1 MENNRRQGAQQ
12 PANAATAETDSAEA
26 PRIATAEAEA
36 AEAPRIA
43 TAETEAAP
51 AVPAETAPALTDN
64 APVASA
70 ETAEQDEATPPA
82 PQGKKAQFLQFL
94 KFVGFSCSA
103 GVIQLLSF
111 ELLYNWIG
119 WKQWWAAYLI
129 SLTLSV
135 LWNFTF
141 NRKFTFK
148 SAGNVPLAMG
158 LVILYYC
165 AFTPVSVLGGDALEG
180 IGWNGTL
187 VTVLMML
194 ANFLTEFVWDKFVV
208 FNDPLLKKIFRRRG
222 RKQ

>member
-1 MENNRRQGAQQ
+1 MKEKKKQAQGTAV
-12 PANAATAETDSAEA
+12 AADRAD
-26 PRIATAEAEA
+26 
-36 AEAPRIA
+36 
-43 TAETEAAP
+43 EAAP
-51 AVPAETAPALTDN
+51 AIAAINRADEAAPAI
-64 APVASA
+64 VSA
-70 ETAEQDEATPPA
+70 DRAEETEAQGAEDARDQKKN
-82 PQGKKAQFLQFL
+82 GSRKAQFLQIL

-111 ELLYNWIG
+111 ETMYTWIG
-119 WKQWWAAYLI
+119 WNQWWAAYLI

-158 LVILYYC
+158 LVVLYYC
-165 AFTPVSVLGGDALEG
+165 AFTPASVLGGDALEG

-194 ANFLTEFVWDKFVV
+194 ANFATEFVWDKFVV
-208 FNDPLLKKIFRRRG
+208 FNDALLKKLFH
-222 RKQ
+222 RKKR

>member
-12 PANAATAETDSAEA
+12 PANAATAETDS
-26 PRIATAEAEA
+26 

>member
-1 MENNRRQGAQQ
+1 MENNE
-12 PANAATAETDSAEA
+12 N
-26 PRIATAEAEA
+26 PRA
-36 AEAPRIA
+36 AEPVPSDRLQG
-43 TAETEAAP
+43 EFGGPCAAP
-51 AVPAETAPALTDN
+51 ADGQAEQRSADALRLPAAETPEEDAAAEQGCADAPAK
-64 APVASA
+64 
-70 ETAEQDEATPPA
+70 PA
-82 PQGKKAQFLQFL
+82 PEGDAEPAAAGKKASFLQFL